1 MVGVWYDFSIAF
13 LSNLSLLDHLA
24 KTNQRETRVK
34 RVETEV
40 RLLSTSAGV
49 FSKR

>member
-1 MVGVWYDFSIAF
+1 MVGVWYDFCIAF
-13 LSNLSLLDHLA
+13 LSNLSLLDHLV